1 MPKQTRRK
9 GCGTKRMHKYRG
21 GGWFDSMKQK
31 ANQLKDDAIEKSKDM
46 GLHDKAAAAHQA
58 AMGHATTAK
67 QMVDTAHSKA
77 MEKGT
82 EIHSQ
87 MKPHLDVA
95 SGHANDALM
104 HAQSKNMDGFKSSMS
119 NFADSMT
126 KAGSAG
132 GNHIMNNTKVGDAT
146 LADHASAMSSK
157 VSSSASDLHGKA
169 MGWLSSLT
177 ANKPTDESSIPSVP
191 GGEAAAPFQGGRRR
205 RSRKAR
211 KSRKHPKKGK
221 RSRTMKGRKDFTT
234 KKGNKYY
241 NRRGHR
247 QTKNAKG
254 KKKRPYKSRKV
265 RRSRKR

>member
-1 MPKQTRRK
+1 MPKQTRRNGYGK
-9 GCGTKRMHKYRG
+9 KRMHKHRG
-21 GGWFDSMKQK
+21 GGWLDNMTQK
-31 ANQLKDDAIEKSKDM
+31 ATQLKNDAIQKSQDM
-46 GLHDKAAAAHQA
+46 GLHDKALEAHKA
-58 AMGHATTAK
+58 AMGHASTAK
-67 QMVDTAHSKA
+67 QMVETAQSKA
-77 MEKGT
+77 MEKG
-82 EIHSQ
+82 EDIHSQ

-95 SGHANDALM
+95 STHANDALM
-104 HAQSKNMDGFKSSMS
+104 HAQNKNIDGFKSSMG
-119 NFADSMT
+119 NFADSM
-126 KAGSAG
+126 KDAGTSG
-132 GNHIMNNTKVGDAT
+132 GNHIMNNTKVGDAS
-146 LADHASAMSSK
+146 LADHASAMSTR
-157 VSSSASDLHGKA
+157 VSSTASDLHGKA
-169 MGWLSSLT
+169 MGWFSYLT
-177 ANKPTDESSIPSVP
+177 ANKPTDESSIQSVP
-191 GGEAAAPFQGGRRR
+191 GGQAASPFEGGRRR

>member
-1 MPKQTRRK
+1 
-9 GCGTKRMHKYRG
+9 MHKYRG

-31 ANQLKDDAIEKSKDM
+31 ADQLKNDAIQKSKDM

-77 MEKGT
+77 MEKGA

-95 SGHANDALM
+95 SDHANDALM
-104 HAQSKNMDGFKSSMS
+104 HAQNKNTDGFKSSMVS
-119 NFADSMT
+119 FAGSMT

-132 GNHIMNNTKVGDAT
+132 GNHIMNNTKVGDAS

-177 ANKPTDESSIPSVP
+177 AKKPPANQSVP
-191 GGEAAAPFQGGRRR
+191 GGEAASPFQGVPGGEAASPFEGGRRR